1 MKRLFAVIILVAGV
15 TSAGAQ
21 MYPAKPVKIIV
32 PTAPGGGYDF
42 IARLLSEKLSADL
55 GQGFIVENRTGAG
68 LVVGSQAAA
77 AAAPDGYTLLIG
89 GLANMAFSPALF
101 KSIGYDPVADFVPVA
116 LVGSFTYA
124 LVARKD
130 LPQSSLHEVI
140 DFARQNPGKLT
151 IAHAGTGSGQYVA
164 AVMLKQLAKIDL
176 LEVPYKGAQPAY
188 TDLLAGRVDLFFD
201 NTTTTRPF
209 VADGRVKPLA
219 TSGTE
224 RDALLPNVPTGREAG
239 LEGMVLDSWIGLFA
253 PSKTPRPVVEK
264 LRAATIKAV
273 EAAETKKRLETNGWR
288 TLSMPEAQTQSFVRS
303 EAQRWPKFLQQAGVK
318 PE

>member
-1 MKRLFAVIILVAGV
+1 MKRLLALFVVCLGIA
-15 TSAGAQ
+15 SAAAQ
-21 MYPAKPVKIIV
+21 TYPAKPVKIIV
-32 PTAPGGGYDF
+32 PTAAGGGYDF

-77 AAAPDGYTLLIG
+77 TAPPDGYTLLIG

-101 KSIGYDPVADFVPVA
+101 KSIGYDPVTDFVPVA
-116 LVGSFTYA
+116 IVGAFAYA
-124 LVARKD
+124 LVGRKD
-130 LPQSSLHEVI
+130 LPQKSLKEVI
-140 DFARQNPGKLT
+140 DFARKNPGKLT

-164 AVMLKQLAKIDL
+164 AVMLKQLAKIDV

-209 VADGRVKPLA
+209 VADGRVNA
-219 TSGTE
+219 IITSGTE

-253 PSKTPRPVVEK
+253 PAKTPKPVVER
-264 LRAATIKAV
+264 LRAATLKAV
-273 EAAETKKRLETNGWR
+273 EAPDTRKRLETNGWR
-288 TLSMPEAQTQSFVRS
+288 MLSMPEAETQTFVRS

>member
-1 MKRLFAVIILVAGV
+1 MKRLLALLILCAGV

-21 MYPAKPVKIIV
+21 TYPAKPVKIIV

-42 IARLLSEKLSADL
+42 IARLLSEKLSTDL

-77 AAAPDGYTLLIG
+77 TAAPDGYTLLIG

-101 KSIGYDPVADFVPVA
+101 KSIGYDPVTDFVPVA
-116 LVGSFTYA
+116 LVGAFTYA

-130 LPQSSLHEVI
+130 LPQSSLKELVE
-140 DFARQNPGKLT
+140 FARKNPGKLT

-164 AVMLKQLAKIDL
+164 AVMLKQLGKIDL

-209 VADGRVKPLA
+209 VADGRVKAIA

-253 PSKTPRPVVEK
+253 PAKTPKPIVER
-264 LRAATIKAV
+264 LRAATLKAV
-273 EAAETKKRLETNGWR
+273 EAPETKKRLETSGWR
-288 TLSMPEAQTQSFVRS
+288 TLSMPAAETESFVRS
-303 EAQRWPKFLQQAGVK
+303 EAQKWPKFLQQAGVK

>member
-1 MKRLFAVIILVAGV
+1 MKRVFSILVLSLAVGL
-15 TSAGAQ
+15 AHAQ
-21 MYPAKPVKIIV
+21 SFPVKPVKIVV

-42 IARLLSEKLSADL
+42 IARLLSDKLSADL
-55 GQGFIVENRTGAG
+55 GQGVVVENRTGAG

-77 AAAPDGYTLLIG
+77 QSAPDGYTLLIG

-101 KSIGYDPVADFVPVA
+101 KSIGYDPAVDFAPVA
-116 LVGSFTYA
+116 VVGSFTYA

-130 LPQSSLHEVI
+130 LPHSSLKEI
-140 DFARQNPGKLT
+140 LDFARRNPGKLT

-164 AVMLKQLAKIDL
+164 AVMLKQLGKADL

-209 VADGRVKPLA
+209 VADGRVKPIV
-219 TSGTE
+219 TSGKE
-224 RDALLPNVPTGREAG
+224 RDSLLPNVPTGPEAG
-239 LEGMVLDSWIGLFA
+239 VDGLVLESWIGLFA
-253 PSKTPRPVVEK
+253 PAKTPRPVVER
-264 LRAATIKAV
+264 LRAATLKAV
-273 EAAETKKRLETNGWR
+273 ESPDVRKRLETSGWR
-288 TLSMPEAQTQSFVRS
+288 IISMPEAETQSFVKT

>member
-1 MKRLFAVIILVAGV
+1 MKRLLALLVLCVGV
-15 TSAGAQ
+15 GSAGAQ
-21 MYPAKPVKIIV
+21 TYPVKPVKIIV

-42 IARLLSEKLSADL
+42 IARLLSDKLSTDL
-55 GQGFIVENRTGAG
+55 GQGVVVENRTGAG
-68 LVVGSQAAA
+68 LVVGSQAVAQS
-77 AAAPDGYTLLIG
+77 APDGYTLLIG

-101 KSIGYDPVADFVPVA
+101 KSIGYDPVTDFVPVA

-130 LPQSSLHEVI
+130 LPQSSIKEILE
-140 DFARQNPGKLT
+140 FARKNPGKLT

-164 AVMLKQLAKIDL
+164 AVMLKQLGKVDI

-201 NTTTTRPF
+201 NTTTARPF
-209 VADGRVKPLA
+209 VADGRVKPIA

-224 RDALLPNVPTGREAG
+224 RDALLPTVPTGREAG

-253 PSKTPRPVVEK
+253 PAKTPKLVVER
-264 LRAATIKAV
+264 LRAATLKAL
-273 EAAETKKRLETNGWR
+273 EAPDTKKRLETSGWR
-288 TLSMPEAQTQSFVRS
+288 TLSMPQAQTHSFVRS

>member
-1 MKRLFAVIILVAGV
+1 MKLLVSFLFVCFAGWV
-15 TSAGAQ
+15 NAQ
-21 MYPAKPVKIIV
+21 SYPVKPVKIIV

-42 IARLLSEKLSADL
+42 IARLLSDKLAAEL
-55 GQGFIVENRTGAG
+55 GQGFVVENRTGAG
-68 LVVGSQAAA
+68 LVVGTQVVASSP
-77 AAAPDGYTLLIG
+77 PDGYTLVVG

-101 KSIGYDPVADFVPVA
+101 KSIGYDPATDFVPIA
-116 LVGSFTYA
+116 LVGSFSYA

-130 LPQSSLHEVI
+130 LPQSSLKEI
-140 DFARQNPGKLT
+140 LDFARQNPGKLT

-164 AVMLKQLAKIDL
+164 AVMLKQLGKADM

-209 VADGRVKPLA
+209 VADGRVKPII
-219 TSGTE
+219 TSGKE
-224 RDALLPNVPTGREAG
+224 RDGLLPNVPTGPEAG
-239 LEGMVLDSWIGLFA
+239 LEGMVLESWIGLFA
-253 PSKTPRPVVEK
+253 PAKTPRPVVEK
-264 LRAATIKAV
+264 LRTATLKAV
-273 EAAETKKRLETNGWR
+273 ESPDIRKRLETSGWR
-288 TLSMPEAQTQSFVRS
+288 IVSMPEAETQSFVKS

>member
-1 MKRLFAVIILVAGV
+1 MKRLLALLFLCLGV
-15 TSAGAQ
+15 GSALAQ
-21 MYPAKPVKIIV
+21 TYPVKPLKIIV

-42 IARLLSEKLSADL
+42 IARLLSDKLSADL
-55 GQGFIVENRTGAG
+55 GQGVVVENRTGAG

-77 AAAPDGYTLLIG
+77 QSAPDGYTLLIG

-130 LPQSSLHEVI
+130 LPQSSLREI
-140 DFARQNPGKLT
+140 LEFARSNPGKLT

-164 AVMLKQLAKIDL
+164 AVMVKQLGKVDL

-201 NTTTTRPF
+201 NTTTARPF
-209 VADGRVKPLA
+209 IADGRVKPIA

-239 LEGMVLDSWIGLFA
+239 LDGMVLDSWIGLFA
-253 PSKTPRPVVEK
+253 PARTPQPIVER
-264 LRAATIKAV
+264 LRAATLKAL
-273 EAAETKKRLETNGWR
+273 EAPDTKKRLETSGWR
-288 TLSMPEAQTQSFVRS
+288 TLAMPEAETRSFVKS

>member
-1 MKRLFAVIILVAGV
+1 MKRWLALVV
-15 TSAGAQ
+15 LCVVSASGAAQ
-21 MYPAKPVKIIV
+21 PYPAKPVKIIV

-42 IARLLSEKLSADL
+42 IARVLSEKLSADL

-77 AAAPDGYTLLIG
+77 TAAHDGYTLLIG

-101 KSIGYDPVADFVPVA
+101 KSIGYDPVKDFVPVA
-116 LVGSFTYA
+116 LVGAFTYA
-124 LVARKD
+124 LVGRKD
-130 LPQSSLHEVI
+130 LAQKTLKDVI
-140 DFARQNPGKLT
+140 DFARKNPGKLT

-164 AVMLKQLAKIDL
+164 AVMLKQLGKIDV

-209 VADGRVKPLA
+209 VADGRVNA
-219 TSGTE
+219 IVTSGTE

-253 PSKTPRPVVEK
+253 PAKTPKPVVER
-264 LRAATIKAV
+264 LRAATLKAV
-273 EAAETKKRLETNGWR
+273 EAPDTRKRLETNGWR
-288 TLSMPEAQTQSFVRS
+288 MLSMPEAETQTFVRS
-303 EAQRWPKFLQQAGVK
+303 EAQRWPKFLEQAGVK

>member
-1 MKRLFAVIILVAGV
+1 MKRLLALLILCAGV
-15 TSAGAQ
+15 TAAGAQ
-21 MYPAKPVKIIV
+21 TYPAKPVKIIV

-77 AAAPDGYTLLIG
+77 TAPPDGYTLLIG

-101 KSIGYDPVADFVPVA
+101 KSIGYDPVTDFVPVA
-116 LVGSFTYA
+116 LVGAFTYA

-130 LPQSSLHEVI
+130 LPQSSLKEIVE
-140 DFARQNPGKLT
+140 FARKNPGKLT

-164 AVMLKQLAKIDL
+164 AVMLKQLGKIDL

-209 VADGRVKPLA
+209 VADGRVKPIA

-253 PSKTPRPVVEK
+253 PAKTPKPVVER
-264 LRAATIKAV
+264 LRAATLKAMD
-273 EAAETKKRLETNGWR
+273 APETKKRLETNGWR
-288 TLSMPEAQTQSFVRS
+288 TLSMPAAETEAFVRS
-303 EAQRWPKFLQQAGVK
+303 EAQKWPKFLQQAGVK